1 MMCTRALSRR
11 TKGEVLADK
20 QMTQEKI
27 ADSWI
32 QMESF
37 RLMVLRTAWR
47 IDKYQDYRK
56 VRKDIAA
63 IKVMLPTV
71 WHDVAARALQL
82 HGSLGVSHEMPFADH
97 LLGAMRL
104 GIVDGPTE
112 VHKVTVARQLLR
124 EYEPYDGLF
133 PPGHLPTVRD
143 TAREKYADLVEHQ
156 VGNA

>member
-1 MMCTRALSRR
+1 MMCQRALSRV
-11 TKGEVLADK
+11 TQGEVLANK

-32 QMESF
+32 EMESF

-63 IKVMLPTV
+63 IKVMLPKV

-82 HGSLGVSHEMPFADH
+82 HGSLGVSHEMPFAEH
-97 LLGAMRL
+97 VLGAFCL

-112 VHKVTVARQLLR
+112 VHKTTIARQVLR
-124 EYEPYDGLF
+124 DYSPYNGLF
-133 PPGHLPTVRD
+133 PPGHLPAVREH
-143 TAREKYADLVEHQ
+143 AREKYAELVEMD
-156 VGNA
+156 VGNL